1 MKTWQKL
8 ELESTQQYQKMGE
21 TEEFRDR
28 KIRKER
34 ERKEKNLDLVDKVC
48 DQMF

>member
-1 MKTWQKL
+1 
-8 ELESTQQYQKMGE
+8 MGE

-28 KIRKER
+28 KIGKER